1 MHLKPF
7 FVENSQHEL
16 QSAPFLPFRWKPSL
30 RYLWDT
36 SHSNKKRT
44 STQISVASQ
53 ISPTSLDSLMP
64 NSPFSS
70 GGPGEGSSKV
80 PHPSAVMTI
89 ALDKSSFHPSK
100 AMLNTWIC
108 EVSGDRRWQTGI
120 TGVKFK
126 SQVLHGKRGTFFSN
140 FQHWQDQEES

>member
-1 MHLKPF
+1 MHLKSF

-30 RYLWDT
+30 RYTWDT
-36 SHSNKKRT
+36 SHSTKKRT
-44 STQISVASQ
+44 STRICVASQ

-64 NSPFSS
+64 NFPFSS

-80 PHPSAVMTI
+80 PHPGAVMTI
-89 ALDKSSFHPSK
+89 APDKSSFRPSK
-100 AMLNTWIC
+100 GLLNTQTC
-108 EVSGDRRWQTGI
+108 GVSGDRRWQTGI

-126 SQVLHGKRGTFFSN
+126 SQVLHGKRRTFFSY
-140 FQHWQDQEES
+140 FQHWQDQQEN